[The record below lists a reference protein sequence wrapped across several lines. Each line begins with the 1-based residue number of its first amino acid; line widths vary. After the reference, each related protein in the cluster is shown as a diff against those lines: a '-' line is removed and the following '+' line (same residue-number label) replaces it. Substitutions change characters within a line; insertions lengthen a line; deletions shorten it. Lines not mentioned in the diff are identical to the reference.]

1 MRGGFT
7 FFGSKRVQNGAVLM
21 SDSVVDLSSHTAVGS
36 QLDVADLKKIVLALG
51 DVSIVPLT
59 RVGVNGV
66 IR

>member
-1 MRGGFT
+1 M
-7 FFGSKRVQNGAVLM
+7 QNGAVLM